1 MREHPLRTIDDLI
14 YINIYNM
21 PWDNLIM
28 PVNFQY
34 DIPTTLLWLGT
45 HIVGEE
51 YDILLYVKSWIWED
65 TKQNLRGQEKKMW
78 WSVCSA
84 VITIYQIPCKNI

>member
-34 DIPTTLLWLGT
+34 DIPWTLLRLGT
-45 HIVGEE
+45 PIVGEE
-51 YDILLYVKSWIWED
+51 YNILLYVKSWIWED
-65 TKQNLRGQEKKMW
+65 TKQNLRGQKKNVMVGLFGRDHDL
-78 WSVCSA
+78 SN
-84 VITIYQIPCKNI
+84 TM

>member
-34 DIPTTLLWLGT
+34 DIPTTSLWIGT

-65 TKQNLRGQEKKMW
+65 TKQNLRGQEKK
-78 WSVCSA
+78 
-84 VITIYQIPCKNI
+84 K